1 MRERSS
7 SRAGFTLAPLLT
19 ACRQNHLARAR
30 DPGEELVGRAVQ
42 SLAVAAVEF
51 IRSMPILVLVLVVF
65 TLPYPLTGLRL
76 PGVLLA
82 VAAVGLY
89 AACYIEESL
98 RAGLWS
104 VDPQLRAAGKILGL
118 SRPQT
123 FAQIELPLIIR
134 TMHPDLINIAI
145 TVFKDTS
152 ALAIVAVPELTYS
165 GREMVMSQPGEPR
178 RLR

>member
-82 VAAVGLY
+82 VAAFGL
-89 AACYIEESL
+89 
-98 RAGLWS
+98 
-104 VDPQLRAAGKILGL
+104 
-118 SRPQT
+118 
-123 FAQIELPLIIR
+123 
-134 TMHPDLINIAI
+134 
-145 TVFKDTS
+145 
-152 ALAIVAVPELTYS
+152 
-165 GREMVMSQPGEPR
+165 
-178 RLR
+178 